1 MISSCDLNGRINILG
16 ENGHQFEFADKI
28 PLKESSSYNSALRG
42 TWTETPLSIL
52 FFSKENIDLLQ
63 NAIKRGVYEMSKQQ
77 YIIGDQNCDELKII
91 MRSIYFQESRN
102 LPNDIT
108 NQIKGLNQ
116 KVIEYSVKQIY
127 EAAIGYI
134 KYKRDVSCAPSI
146 PQHPVNSSNKGK
158 TLELAPFV

>member
-1 MISSCDLNGRINILG
+1 MISSNDLNGRINILG
-16 ENGHQFEFADKI
+16 ENGNQFEFSDKI
-28 PLKESSSYNSALRG
+28 PLRESTSYNSALRG
-42 TWTETPLSIL
+42 TWSETPLSIL

-63 NAIKRGVYEMSKQQ
+63 NSIKRGVYEMSKQQ
-77 YIIGDQNCDELKII
+77 YIIANQDYDELKII

-102 LPNDIT
+102 LPLDIT

-127 EAAIGYI
+127 QAAIGYI
-134 KYKRDVSCAPSI
+134 KYKRDVSSGPSI
-146 PQHPVNSSNKGK
+146 PQNPINASNKGK

>member
-1 MISSCDLNGRINILG
+1 MISSNDLNGRINILG
-16 ENGHQFEFADKI
+16 ENGHQFDFSDKI
-28 PLKESSSYNSALRG
+28 PLRETTSYNSALRG
-42 TWTETPLSIL
+42 SWTDTPLSIL

-63 NAIKRGVYEMSKQQ
+63 IAIKRGVYEMSKQQ
-77 YIIGDQNCDELKII
+77 YIIGNQDYDELKII

-108 NQIKGLNQ
+108 NQIRGLNQ

-134 KYKRDVSCAPSI
+134 KYKRDVSNGPTI
-146 PQHPVNSSNKGK
+146 PQHPVNSSNKGN
-158 TLELAPFV
+158 TLELGPFV